1 MMTSY
6 SSRPSLNRLFSYC
19 LSVGTLATLSVLLGF
34 APSLSTRHS
43 YNLDFSSQASAQD
56 NQKKLRNYAMSVMAM
71 EPGRQKAYEEIKKL
85 VGTPP
90 NLECS
95 KPDSLNALPAN
106 VKAIAVNYCNQSRK
120 IVETNGLTIET
131 FNQITVD
138 MQKDPA
144 LQAQIQKIMLDIQTK
159 K

>member
-1 MMTSY
+1 
-6 SSRPSLNRLFSYC
+6 
-19 LSVGTLATLSVLLGF
+19 
-34 APSLSTRHS
+34 
-43 YNLDFSSQASAQD
+43 
-56 NQKKLRNYAMSVMAM
+56 MAM
-71 EPGRQKAYEEIKKL
+71 ELGRQNAYNEIKKL

-90 NLECS
+90 NIECS

-106 VKAIAVNYCNQSRK
+106 AKAIAVNYCNQSRK
-120 IVETNGLTIET
+120 IVESNGLTIET
-131 FNQITVD
+131 FNQITVN